1 MKKLLTSIIAL
12 CAISGS
18 VCETFALTRYTTYDR
33 FGNKTGSVRSFYPG
47 IVTRYDANGNKIG
60 TYINNRAYNKY
71 RYPNST
77 YIPTNSVM
85 NRTYYYNNTYNPH
98 RYRYNTSLG
107 GLKSY
112 NRFGQRVW

>member
-1 MKKLLTSIIAL
+1 MKKLLTSIITL

-18 VCETFALTRYTTYDR
+18 VCETLALTRYTTYDR
-33 FGNKTGSVRSFYPG
+33 FGNKTGSVRSIVPG

-60 TYINNRAYNKY
+60 TYVNNRTYNSY

-77 YIPTNSVM
+77 YIPRNRVM
-85 NRTYYYNNTYNPH
+85 NRTYYYNNTYNPY
-98 RYRYNTSLG
+98 RYRNNTSLG